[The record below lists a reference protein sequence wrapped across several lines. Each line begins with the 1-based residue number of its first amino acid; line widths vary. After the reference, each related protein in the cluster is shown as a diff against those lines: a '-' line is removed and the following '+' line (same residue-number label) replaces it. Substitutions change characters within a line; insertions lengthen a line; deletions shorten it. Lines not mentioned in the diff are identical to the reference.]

1 MQSRLQEDAFHRLV
15 TNSFPDSANIDFTL
29 RSKRHMFYASVAN
42 IDRDDV
48 SDARTKFDSSPR
60 DVGYAVTETS
70 EGLGMEVWEK

>member
-1 MQSRLQEDAFHRLV
+1 
-15 TNSFPDSANIDFTL
+15 
-29 RSKRHMFYASVAN
+29 MFYASVAN